1 MNNTTTA
8 EAVTAPYALILY
20 YSRNGQTATM
30 ASQIAR
36 GVARVDGIDAR
47 IRAVPPVSPDT
58 EASAPAVPDE
68 GAPWCSKADLAG
80 CAGLAIG
87 SPTRFGNMA
96 APLKYFLDSTGDL
109 WLSGAMAGK
118 PAGAFTSTGS
128 LHGGQETTLTSMMLP
143 LLHHG
148 MVICGLPYTEQA
160 LATTT
165 TGGTPY
171 GPSHWA
177 GTDAQKPLSDDEKA
191 LCQAFGQRLATLA
204 LKLR

>member
-1 MNNTTTA
+1 MANDTA
-8 EAVTAPYALILY
+8 NITPYILVLY
-20 YSRNGQTATM
+20 YSRTGQTAEM

-36 GVARVDGIDAR
+36 GVAKVEGIDAR
-47 IRAVPPVSPDT
+47 IRSVPPVSPDT
-58 EASAPAVPDE
+58 EASIPAVPDE
-68 GAPWCSKADLAG
+68 GAPYATKDDLQH

-109 WLSGAMAGK
+109 WLSGALAGK

-128 LHGGQETTLTSMMLP
+128 LHGGQESTLLTMMVP

-148 MVICGLPYTEQA
+148 MVLCGVPYSEKTLNE
-160 LATTT
+160 TT

-177 GTDAQKPLSDDEKA
+177 GTGPQRALSDSEKTI
-191 LCQAFGQRLATLA
+191 CQTLGQRLAGFAVKLA
-204 LKLR
+204 